1 VFACIVPHSSPARHH
16 QITEGANVEFGV
28 HDPLLACKFGNNGS
42 RRDAMRQR
50 WAWSGLDVRAPIEN
64 REPAAQ
70 LENASALFQD
80 VGPLVQLVPNI
91 CQ

>member
-1 VFACIVPHSSPARHH
+1 
-16 QITEGANVEFGV
+16 
-28 HDPLLACKFGNNGS
+28 
-42 RRDAMRQR
+42 MRQR